1 MSSFLVVLNPLKPN
15 GYTLYP
21 ASLVIYPQCPH
32 VYNLCCKPCLQ
43 HLVFFKAFFQCVIV
57 GFNMVIREKLVSR
70 KGVQRWKWV
79 FSDGLSIMN
88 AICWEI
94 AVIKETLAASGESE
108 RSEGFSEHRPNMM
121 VNNDGYGVNNCW
133 WV

>member
-1 MSSFLVVLNPLKPN
+1 M
-15 GYTLYP
+15 
-21 ASLVIYPQCPH
+21 
-32 VYNLCCKPCLQ
+32 
-43 HLVFFKAFFQCVIV
+43 
-57 GFNMVIREKLVSR
+57 
-70 KGVQRWKWV
+70 

-121 VNNDGYGVNNCW
+121 VNNDGYGVNNC
-133 WV
+133 